1 MRDIGLDTH
10 VEASTAVLQTRGLSF
25 STRGARLLQD
35 IDLDIQPRRR
45 TVIMGPNG
53 AGKSLLLRLLHG
65 LIAPTAGEVL
75 WQGRPLDKRARQAQA
90 MVFQR
95 PVMLRRSVVANIR
108 FALKVRGIRRQDRV
122 EREEQALA
130 RAGLRG
136 AAGRPSRVLSGGE
149 QQRLAIARALS
160 CAPRMLLLDEPTAS
174 LDPAA
179 TSAVES
185 LIREASADGVT
196 VVLVTHDAGQAKR
209 LGEDLIFMNGG
220 RVVETGPL
228 AETLAEPRSAPLRA
242 WLEGRLYLDDKT

>member
-1 MRDIGLDTH
+1 MRDTGLDTP
-10 VEASTAVLQTRGLSF
+10 VEPSTAVLQVRGLTF
-25 STRGARLLQD
+25 STGGARLLEG
-35 IDLDIQPRRR
+35 IDLNVQPGRR

-65 LIAPTAGEVL
+65 LIAPTSGEVL

-108 FALKVRGIRRQDRV
+108 FALKVRGIGRQDRV
-122 EREEQALA
+122 QREEQALA
-130 RAGLRG
+130 RAGLLD

-149 QQRLAIARALS
+149 QQRLAVARALS

-179 TSAVES
+179 TNAVED
-185 LIREASADGVT
+185 LIRDASADGVT
-196 VVLVTHDAGQAKR
+196 VVLVTHDVGQAKR
-209 LGEDLIFMNGG
+209 LGEDLIFMDGG
-220 RVVETGPL
+220 RVVETGSL
-228 AETLAEPRSAPLRA
+228 TETLAEPRSAPLRA